1 MANMV
6 TGWASHNPGAVPGIL
21 SKSFPIVN
29 HTHCVTKAMQH
40 ETSTYTSDTGDSTS
54 NQDPEY
60 DPGHS
65 KELTFNFLGQK

>member
-1 MANMV
+1 
-6 TGWASHNPGAVPGIL
+6 
-21 SKSFPIVN
+21 
-29 HTHCVTKAMQH
+29 MQH